1 MPSLLDAHFHFGIE
15 HPISTLGTSFDPGD
29 ALPAGGI
36 VNGTH
41 PEDWPNVIEL
51 AKRHPQFI
59 PALGIHPR
67 KVNQCPQDWLEH
79 LQAIPKPAN
88 YMIGEIGLDA
98 SPAFRSSLPT
108 QIAIFAAQW
117 QRAQSLQR
125 IAIIHCVRAL
135 GPLLKDIRSTPA
147 SRPFLMHAYSGPV
160 DLIGQLIDLG
170 AYFSFN
176 LQQFHMRAKRI
187 HSVISAIPNDRIL
200 IESDQDAMECIL
212 VSQNSE
218 NSYQTKLRRSYQ
230 VVAEIRQQKI
240 ESLIAQVERNFLQFL
255 ECPSGFSHS

>member
-15 HPISTLGTSFDPGD
+15 HPISTLGAGFDPDD

-41 PEDWPNVIEL
+41 PEDWPIVIEL

-67 KVNQCPQDWLEH
+67 KVRQCPQDWLEH

-98 SPAFRSSLPT
+98 SPKFRSSLPT

-125 IAIIHCVRAL
+125 IAVIHCVRAL
-135 GPLLKDIRSTPA
+135 GPLLSEISSTPA
-147 SRPFLMHAYSGPV
+147 RRPFLMHAYSGPV
-160 DLIGQLIDLG
+160 DLIGQLIDFG

-176 LQQFHMRAKRI
+176 LQQFHTRAKRI
-187 HSVISAIPNDRIL
+187 HSVISAIPIDRIL
-200 IESDQDAMECIL
+200 IESDLDALECIL

-218 NSYQTKLRRSYQ
+218 NSYQTKLRSSYQ
-230 VVAEIRQQKI
+230 VVAEIRQLRI
-240 ESLIAQVERNFLQFL
+240 ASLIAQVECNFLQFL
-255 ECPSGFSHS
+255 ECPPGSSHS